1 MVPAA
6 QKYLSIRLLGLPA
19 FIAGTVLQAACLAA
33 KDSTTP
39 LLILTV
45 AGMLNLGLDLWLV
58 NVVGLGIGG
67 AAIATLISQL
77 VQTLLLGI
85 AVQRK
90 RAAVLKPGGGWALVG
105 RPPSPKQL
113 LAFLTFAGPIFLVL
127 LGKISCYNAMTLA
140 ATSGGVVSLAA
151 HQVISCPSVYRRQVA
166 PARLMWPALTTHVP
180 LLTTRQVMVSIFF
193 LGCKFGDAVS
203 QTAQAFLPSCL
214 GERGL
219 GTSASPPAQRLS
231 RRLLRLSTFLGAF
244 VSLLAYGFVTR
255 CSRVFTTDAA
265 VTSAIASAAPLLFIA
280 LVAHASC
287 MCSEGLLMGARQLQ
301 FLARAYAFNV
311 AVFLSALY
319 FVARRA
325 MGLNAVWSA
334 LAVFQYVRLT
344 QFLSR
349 SRQLG
354 MLRDADES

>member
-1 MVPAA
+1 
-6 QKYLSIRLLGLPA
+6 
-19 FIAGTVLQAACLAA
+19 
-33 KDSTTP
+33 
-39 LLILTV
+39 
-45 AGMLNLGLDLWLV
+45 
-58 NVVGLGIGG
+58 
-67 AAIATLISQL
+67 
-77 VQTLLLGI
+77 
-85 AVQRK
+85 
-90 RAAVLKPGGGWALVG
+90 
-105 RPPSPKQL
+105 
-113 LAFLTFAGPIFLVL
+113 
-127 LGKISCYNAMTLA
+127 
-140 ATSGGVVSLAA
+140 
-151 HQVISCPSVYRRQVA
+151 
-166 PARLMWPALTTHVP
+166 
-180 LLTTRQVMVSIFF
+180 MVSIFF

-219 GTSASPPAQRLS
+219 GASASPPAQRLS

-255 CSRVFTTDAA
+255 CSRVFTTDTA
-265 VTSAIASAAPLLFIA
+265 VTSAIASAAPLLFVA

-354 MLRDADES
+354 MLRAES